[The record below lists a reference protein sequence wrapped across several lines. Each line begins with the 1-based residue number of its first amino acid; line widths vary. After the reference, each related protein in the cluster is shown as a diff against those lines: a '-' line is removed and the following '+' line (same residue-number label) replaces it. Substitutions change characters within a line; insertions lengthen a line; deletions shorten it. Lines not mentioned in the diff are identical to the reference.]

1 MPPSLQ
7 QLLRSIDV
15 RNVAKDYYKTTRS
28 FQFLLVHLWQDVAD
42 VVPWVS
48 VQALLQPLLVE
59 EVADETDAASQY
71 KHSVQGAGLDVS
83 LRLVLREEPAGI
95 YICF

>member
-7 QLLRSIDV
+7 QLLRNIDV

-28 FQFLLVHLWQDVAD
+28 FQLLLVHLWQDVAD

-59 EVADETDAASQY
+59 EVADKSDAAS
-71 KHSVQGAGLDVS
+71 
-83 LRLVLREEPAGI
+83 
-95 YICF
+95 

>member
-28 FQFLLVHLWQDVAD
+28 FQLLLVHLWQDVAD
-42 VVPWVS
+42 VIPGVA
-48 VQALLQPLLVE
+48 VQSLLQSLLVK
-59 EVADETDAASQY
+59 EVSDETDRTTQDEKA
-71 KHSVQGAGLDVS
+71 VECPVLD
-83 LRLVLREEPAGI
+83 
-95 YICF
+95 YIL